1 MDLMRKLKQ
10 VTDPHNIFNPG
21 KLL

>member
-1 MDLMRKLKQ
+1 MRKLKQ